1 MSFKL
6 VYIYLLKKPNKISI
20 EIITKKEL
28 KHIYIQRKMK
38 KNKRKR
44 KIGYS
49 KVTRPNWVKSP
60 RFLVLVSWHLS
71 TPDNIYNPQLYIHTC
86 VCMYIILYT
95 QTGIERERE
104 RKVYELNRLADLPL
118 LKDTLSR
125 KSPISIPYTP
135 SLLINIHTNLCIY
148 NAGIKRQELL

>member
-1 MSFKL
+1 M
-6 VYIYLLKKPNKISI
+6 
-20 EIITKKEL
+20 
-28 KHIYIQRKMK
+28 
-38 KNKRKR
+38 
-44 KIGYS
+44 
-49 KVTRPNWVKSP
+49 
-60 RFLVLVSWHLS
+60 
-71 TPDNIYNPQLYIHTC
+71 
-86 VCMYIILYT
+86 CMYVYYT
-95 QTGIERERE
+95 VYTDGDRERERE